1 MYSRLYPPLVP
12 TLWTLDCHHFFLS
25 CIVFSFSVLIFAVLD
40 LMQLSSTQLEVTDV
54 GVNTSY
60 VLVNISN

>member
-1 MYSRLYPPLVP
+1 M
-12 TLWTLDCHHFFLS
+12 
-25 CIVFSFSVLIFAVLD
+25 FSFSVLIFAVLD